1 MARRRRPRDGTHWT
15 VLARSAEARGDGSV
29 DLEETAMN
37 RNGILAMLLVLLA
50 GAAHADD
57 YLSPTEERVRLSL
70 GAVYLNS
77 NTKMQ
82 VDSSTGVVGTLIN
95 GENDFGLDKSD
106 FEAKFQLMLR
116 VGERN
121 RLRFDYFSLDR
132 TGDTTVNKDILFRN
146 VELLPRDPLN
156 SNLSI
161 DVLSITYEYSF
172 IHNEKFELAATL
184 GINETDLSARARVN
198 TTTRQ
203 VDQTEDQAGPL
214 PTLGLDG
221 TYVISKRFYVD
232 GRVEYFKANVDH
244 LDGSLGFYEL
254 NALYRLRPNISF
266 ALGYELVKAHL
277 LSAQASQAGLFAFT
291 TQGPEF
297 FVRVAF

>member
-1 MARRRRPRDGTHWT
+1 
-15 VLARSAEARGDGSV
+15 
-29 DLEETAMN
+29 MN
-37 RNGILAMLLVLLA
+37 RNGILALLLVPLVLPA
-50 GAAHADD
+50 GAAQAAED
-57 YLSPTEERVRLSL
+57 YFSPTDEHVRLSL
-70 GAVYLNS
+70 GFVHLNS
-77 NTKMQ
+77 NTTMQ
-82 VDSSTGVVGTLIN
+82 VDSSTGVVGTLVN

-121 RLRFDYFSLDR
+121 RVRFDYFSLDR
-132 TGDTTVNKDILFRN
+132 TGNTTVNKDILFRN
-146 VELLPRDPLN
+146 VELLPGDPLD

-184 GINETDLSARARVN
+184 GINDTDLSARARVN

-203 VDQTEDQAGPL
+203 VDQTEDQAGPF
-214 PTLGLDG
+214 PTVGLDG
-221 TYVISKRFYVD
+221 TYVISKRFYID
-232 GRVEYFKANVDH
+232 ARAEYFKANVDR

-277 LSAQASQAGLFAFT
+277 TSAQSSKAGQFDFS

-297 FVRVAF
+297 FVRVGF

>member
-1 MARRRRPRDGTHWT
+1 
-15 VLARSAEARGDGSV
+15 L
-29 DLEETAMN
+29 N
-37 RNGILAMLLVLLA
+37 RNSILALLLVLLA
-50 GAAHADD
+50 LPAGAAHAED
-57 YLSPTEERVRLSL
+57 YLSPTEEHVRLSL
-70 GAVYLNS
+70 GFVHLNS
-77 NTKMQ
+77 STTMQ
-82 VDSSTGVVGTLIN
+82 VDSSTGVLGTLVN

-121 RLRFDYFSLDR
+121 RVRFDYFALDR
-132 TGDTTVNKDILFRN
+132 TGNTTVNKDILFRN
-146 VELLPRDPLN
+146 VELLPGNPLDT
-156 SNLSI
+156 NLSI

-172 IHNEKFELAATL
+172 IHSEKFELAATL
-184 GINETDLSARARVN
+184 GINDTDISARARVN
-198 TTTRQ
+198 TAARQ
-203 VDQTEDQAGPL
+203 VDQTEDQAGPF
-214 PTLGLDG
+214 PTVGLDG

-232 GRVEYFKANVDH
+232 ARAEYFKANVDK

-277 LSAQASQAGLFAFT
+277 LSAQSSKAGLFDFT